1 MNEGRKEQDPTLVCT
16 CSDLYVN
23 DIEDAV
29 ADGEYDYTEI
39 MQYHCT
45 FPRCGKCQEHVE
57 QIVKQG

>member
-16 CSDLYVN
+16 CSDLYIN

-29 ADGEYDYTEI
+29 ADGEKDYIEI

-45 FPRCGKCQEHVE
+45 FPRCGKCQDHVE
-57 QIVKQG
+57 QIVKHG